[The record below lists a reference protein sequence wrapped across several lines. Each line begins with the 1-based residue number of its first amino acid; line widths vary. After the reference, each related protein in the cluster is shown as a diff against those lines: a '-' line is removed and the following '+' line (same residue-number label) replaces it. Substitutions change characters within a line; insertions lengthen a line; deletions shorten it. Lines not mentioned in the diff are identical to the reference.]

1 METIQQNGRFTLF
14 SSKFLSIYSILY
26 DYKLNPLRKCYRMIF
41 YSTYIYSLRVATFQY
56 NIANSFYVL
65 RDLTNKQFQAKIMNK
80 KKPFLFDL
88 IQNLIQIES

>member
-1 METIQQNGRFTLF
+1 
-14 SSKFLSIYSILY
+14 
-26 DYKLNPLRKCYRMIF
+26 MIF
-41 YSTYIYSLRVATFQY
+41 YSTYIYSIRVATFQY

-88 IQNLIQIES
+88 IQNLIQIESWLNEE